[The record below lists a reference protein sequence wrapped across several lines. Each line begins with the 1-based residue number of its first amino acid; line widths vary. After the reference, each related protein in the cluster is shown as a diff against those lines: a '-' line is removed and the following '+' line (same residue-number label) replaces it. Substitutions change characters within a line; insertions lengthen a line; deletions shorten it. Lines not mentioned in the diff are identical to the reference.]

1 MSIARSSSRRQPPS
15 ISSPASAG
23 ASMLPS
29 YVDLRPWPPGKVRS
43 CCSLAATTV
52 TASAARYRLFTEVA
66 SCANF
71 SITWLQPVKGSLQ
84 NPRAWRG
91 LGFPLTGL
99 PGWHPRI
106 RDLGIL
112 FYEHSRKHART
123 SARAVSKMFRA
134 LPAATPAAQDRRPQ
148 GFGRRPGRCRVKEG
162 DRQGAHRLHQRCC
175 LPRSAQARRRAHRS
189 QRRTSRC
196 GDTRANTAA
205 TVKTESEA
213 CFAFTRAA
221 RPCTEAVIA
230 DRPQGGSC
238 RAPQGEGAA

>member
-1 MSIARSSSRRQPPS
+1 MSIASSSSRRQPPS

-52 TASAARYRLFTEVA
+52 TASAARLSAFHR
-66 SCANF
+66 SCELREF
-71 SITWLQPVKGSLQ
+71 ITSLQPVKGSLQ

-91 LGFPLTGL
+91 LDFPLTGL
-99 PGWHPRI
+99 PGPHPRI

-148 GFGRRPGRCRVKEG
+148 GFGRRARRCRV
-162 DRQGAHRLHQRCC
+162 
-175 LPRSAQARRRAHRS
+175 
-189 QRRTSRC
+189 
-196 GDTRANTAA
+196 
-205 TVKTESEA
+205 
-213 CFAFTRAA
+213 
-221 RPCTEAVIA
+221 
-230 DRPQGGSC
+230 
-238 RAPQGEGAA
+238 